1 METENS
7 VKCNFDMW
15 STNEIFDGQC
25 PTDEIVYMNIITGK
39 AHPLLDYT
47 GSYFFLQNR
56 YFFHKRWSDIII
68 YTK

>member
-39 AHPLLDYT
+39 AHPLLDYI
-47 GSYFFLQNR
+47 GC
-56 YFFHKRWSDIII
+56 
-68 YTK
+68 